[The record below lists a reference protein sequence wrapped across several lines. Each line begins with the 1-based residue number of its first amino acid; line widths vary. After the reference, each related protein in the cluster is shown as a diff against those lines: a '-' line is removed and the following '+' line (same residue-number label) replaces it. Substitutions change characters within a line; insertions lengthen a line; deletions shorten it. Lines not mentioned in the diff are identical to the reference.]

1 MITIVLIAAIA
12 AATVFA
18 ALYARSIARLGTE
31 RAATARLEERLK
43 AAESTAEERLRAAEA
58 RIADEETRRKRD
70 EDRFRVLATE
80 IMSGQVTAFRTHGE
94 QRIHEILE
102 PLRENLDAFRR
113 SVDECYSR
121 EARERYSLQERLREL
136 IESNNTVGREAR
148 QLTSALR
155 GDTRRQGQWGEMVL
169 ENILTMSGLENG
181 REFVTQMNISD
192 TEWQGRLRP
201 DVVVR
206 YPDSHCVVIDAKTSL
221 TAFME
226 YVDATDDTARHDAGA
241 RHVESVRRH
250 IEELASKSYQ
260 DHLNGMSAEFVMM
273 FIPNEAAYM
282 AAMQLDASLWQR
294 AYDRRVIIV
303 SPTHLVS
310 ALKLIKHLW
319 IHDRQTRNAI
329 EIAEAAGRMY
339 DKFCG
344 FVDDMNRVGRALS
357 AASAAHESAM
367 SKLTTGR
374 GNLAS
379 RAEQLRQLGAKAT
392 KALNGDH
399 TPTDDPEDTSLHRIS
414 DS

>member
-1 MITIVLIAAIA
+1 MITIVLTAAIA
-12 AATVFA
+12 AAVVFA
-18 ALYARSIARLGTE
+18 ALYARSITRLGTE

-43 AAESTAEERLRAAEA
+43 AAESTAEERLRSAEA

-181 REFVTQMNISD
+181 REFVTQMNISE

-206 YPDSHCVVIDAKTSL
+206 YPDCHCVVIDAKTSL

-226 YVDATDDTARHDAGA
+226 YVDATDDTARSDAGA

-344 FVDDMNRVGRALS
+344 FVDDMNRVGRSLS

-392 KALNGDH
+392 KALSGDH
-399 TPTDDPEDTSLHRIS
+399 TPTTDPEDTSSHKIS
-414 DS
+414 GS